1 MKSGMLYKF
10 LSVVLAVLLALGGA
24 YAWKQIHD
32 ARIEVAIFR
41 DRQDEVQAQLTEQK
55 AQLQKTQEFLQR
67 LQNDPAFLDYIARE
81 RLGYARPDETIYRFD
96 VDPLTG
102 AASAGKLDSST
113 TPLLAPPPST
123 AAKPGPA
130 HRTP

>member
-1 MKSGMLYKF
+1 MKSGTFYKLF
-10 LSVVLAVLLALGGA
+10 SVVLAALLALGGA
-24 YAWKQIHD
+24 YAWKVMHD
-32 ARIEVAIFR
+32 ARIEVRIFR
-41 DRQDEVQAQLTEQK
+41 DKQEEVQAQLTEQK

-102 AASAGKLDSST
+102 TAAAGKLDSSQL
-113 TPLLAPPPST
+113 PLLASPPGAT
-123 AAKPGPA
+123 TKPGPA
-130 HRTP
+130 HRNP